1 MRLPRFTNSI
11 NLLKGAYLFVLAS
24 IAILA
29 VTSFLFLTKYIKYQ
43 ENSSHVINISGR
55 QRMLSQ
61 RITKNLL
68 ILNNFYSNRTKS
80 QSLQELAISYNAWR
94 KAHISLQYG
103 NFTEG
108 INKVTENLIVNEY
121 FKRIDKPFQTI
132 SYLCQKRLKHPI
144 LLSLEE
150 KDITLLL
157 KNEKLYLSLMDQ
169 ITYELDSQT
178 KKDIQKLSSY
188 ELIFLGITLFTLM
201 IEAIFIFRP
210 ISNLLQRNLNEYQRV
225 NQELSYAIKTLEK
238 NDSRL
243 IEEQRNSIQQ
253 IVMAEENERRR
264 IAADLHDSLGQLI
277 VSLKIQLED
286 ITILKD
292 IKNDKITLIV
302 DQLNLIANEIRV
314 ISNNLMP
321 ATLSEFGIGDCIEQY
336 ISKIKFSSAANII
349 FYFDRNN
356 AKRVE
361 PIREILIY
369 RVSQELLNNAIKHSF
384 AKEIIIQL
392 LFHSDNIVLMVEDDG
407 IGYDF
412 EKKFMETNWENSG
425 LGLRNIKTR
434 IESIGGTFTVDTSK
448 NHGTTSIIQIP
459 YQ

>member
-1 MRLPRFTNSI
+1 
-11 NLLKGAYLFVLAS
+11 
-24 IAILA
+24 
-29 VTSFLFLTKYIKYQ
+29 
-43 ENSSHVINISGR
+43 
-55 QRMLSQ
+55 
-61 RITKNLL
+61 
-68 ILNNFYSNRTKS
+68 
-80 QSLQELAISYNAWR
+80 
-94 KAHISLQYG
+94 
-103 NFTEG
+103 
-108 INKVTENLIVNEY
+108 
-121 FKRIDKPFQTI
+121 
-132 SYLCQKRLKHPI
+132 
-144 LLSLEE
+144 
-150 KDITLLL
+150 
-157 KNEKLYLSLMDQ
+157 
-169 ITYELDSQT
+169 
-178 KKDIQKLSSY
+178 
-188 ELIFLGITLFTLM
+188 LIFLGITLFTLM

-292 IKNDKITLIV
+292 IKNGKITLIV

-392 LFHSDNIVLMVEDDG
+392 LFHSDNIMLMVEDDG